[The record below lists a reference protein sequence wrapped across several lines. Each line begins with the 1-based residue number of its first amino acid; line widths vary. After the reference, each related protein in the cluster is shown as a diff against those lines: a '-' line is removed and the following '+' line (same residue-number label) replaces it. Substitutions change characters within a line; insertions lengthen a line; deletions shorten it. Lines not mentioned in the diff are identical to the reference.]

1 MPPKLIGN
9 LEKGIVFVLS
19 APAGTGKTTLSQMI
33 CQEYKGHIVESISC
47 TTREKREHEK
57 NGVHYHFLSDSE
69 FQTKVQNHEFLEYVH
84 VFDHSYGTLKSE
96 ITSKIQKGIHV
107 ILVIDTQGAMKIKK
121 MIDAVY
127 IFLAPP
133 SIEELERRLKFR
145 QTETDSMIKKR
156 LEWAEK
162 EMSYAE
168 HYDYFI
174 INEDLQ
180 IAYQVLK
187 SIVIAEEHRNRLS

>member
-1 MPPKLIGN
+1 
-9 LEKGIVFVLS
+9 
-19 APAGTGKTTLSQMI
+19 
-33 CQEYKGHIVESISC
+33 
-47 TTREKREHEK
+47 
-57 NGVHYHFLSDSE
+57 
-69 FQTKVQNHEFLEYVH
+69 
-84 VFDHSYGTLKSE
+84 
-96 ITSKIQKGIHV
+96 
-107 ILVIDTQGAMKIKK
+107 
-121 MIDAVY
+121 
-127 IFLAPP
+127 
-133 SIEELERRLKFR
+133 
-145 QTETDSMIKKR
+145 MIKKR